1 MLNPFVHKLSRRER
15 QILGILF
22 RLGPASVADVREAL
36 PDPPGYSSVRA
47 LLRIL
52 EEKGHARHIEEG
64 GKYLYSPVETRQSA
78 ASSALRQV
86 IDNFFAG
93 SVEGV
98 VATLLTEYE
107 ADLSEG
113 EFERLAGLIE
123 RAKAEENRV
132 ASE

>member
-1 MLNPFVHKLSRRER
+1 MLNPFAHKLSRRER
-15 QILGILF
+15 EILGILF
-22 RLGPASVADVREAL
+22 RLNAASVADVRAAL

-52 EEKGHARHIEEG
+52 EEKGHARHVEEG
-64 GKYLYSPVETRQSA
+64 GKYLYSPVETHASA
-78 ASSALRQV
+78 AGAALRQV

-107 ADLSEG
+107 ANMSED
-113 EFERLAGLIE
+113 EFARLAEMIE
-123 RAKAEENRV
+123 RAKVEEAGHV
-132 ASE
+132 D